1 MGMQVL
7 VTAGLGFI
15 GSNLVKR
22 LVEEGCEVTVIDNLS
37 TGTMDN
43 YVPGVRTIQ
52 EDINNIHLVEGDFDV
67 CYHLAALSR
76 VQPSFVSPKETYK
89 NNVTGTLNVLEYCRH
104 RDINCIYAGS
114 SSKHQGP
121 YTSPYATTKH
131 LGEELC

>member
-1 MGMQVL
+1 MQVL
-7 VTAGLGFI
+7 VTGGLGFI

-67 CYHLAALSR
+67 CYHLAAL
-76 VQPSFVSPKETYK
+76 
-89 NNVTGTLNVLEYCRH
+89 
-104 RDINCIYAGS
+104 
-114 SSKHQGP
+114 
-121 YTSPYATTKH
+121 
-131 LGEELC
+131 